1 MKPPYLFLFII
12 FFSCTSSKNTT
23 SSKLYPNNGENLLKN
38 LGVSIVEKEDFY
50 VFDTNDFSVNF
61 PYGWRSYIEPIA
73 KEVIYHSPFKNNEVK
88 SETFIVMYV
97 HNSENPKRDLNRRLR
112 SFRSPNFNEKLMSS
126 IKKSKG
132 KDRLGDFEKKS
143 YSFTRNK
150 KRFQRIKMY
159 YLYERK
165 WLYIGI
171 TYPINISTKKLT
183 EITGIKNS
191 IVVKNNTI

>member
-1 MKPPYLFLFII
+1 MKTPYLFLFII

-23 SSKLYPNNGENLLKN
+23 SSKLYPNNGENFLKN

-61 PYGWRSYIEPIA
+61 PYSWRSYLDPIS

-88 SETFIVMYV
+88 SETSIVMYV

-112 SFRSPNFNEKLMSS
+112 SFRLPNFNEKLMSS

-159 YLYERK
+159 YLYEGK

-171 TYPINISTKKLT
+171 IYPINISTKKLT
-183 EITGIKNS
+183 EIAAIKNS

>member
-191 IVVKNNTI
+191 IEVKNNTI

>member
-1 MKPPYLFLFII
+1 MKTPYLFLFII

-61 PYGWRSYIEPIA
+61 PYGWRSYLEPIA

-88 SETFIVMYV
+88 SETSIVMYV

-183 EITGIKNS
+183 EIAAIKNS
-191 IVVKNNTI
+191 IVVKK

>member
-61 PYGWRSYIEPIA
+61 PYGWRSYLEPIA
-73 KEVIYHSPFKNNEVK
+73 KEVIYHSPFKNNKVK

-183 EITGIKNS
+183 EITAIKNS

>member
-61 PYGWRSYIEPIA
+61 PYGWRSYLEPIT

-183 EITGIKNS
+183 EITAIKNS

>member
-61 PYGWRSYIEPIA
+61 PYGWRSYLEPIA

-143 YSFTRNK
+143 YFFSRNK

-183 EITGIKNS
+183 EIAAIKNS

>member
-1 MKPPYLFLFII
+1 MKAPYLVLLI
-12 FFSCTSSKNTT
+12 FFISCSSSKNTAST
-23 SSKLYPNNGENLLKN
+23 KLYPNNGENLLKN
-38 LGVSIVEKEDFY
+38 LGVSVVEKEDFY
-50 VFDTNDFSVNF
+50 VFETNDYLVNF
-61 PYGWRSYIEPIA
+61 PYGWRSYLEPIA

-88 SETFIVMYV
+88 SETSIVIYV

-112 SFRSPNFNEKLMSS
+112 SFRSPNFNEKLISS

-159 YLYERK
+159 YLFERK

-171 TYPINISTKKLT
+171 TYPNNISTKKLT
-183 EITGIKNS
+183 EIATIKNS
-191 IVVKNNTI
+191 IVVKE

>member
-23 SSKLYPNNGENLLKN
+23 SSKLCPNNGENLLKN

-61 PYGWRSYIEPIA
+61 PYGWRSYLEPIA

-88 SETFIVMYV
+88 SETSIVMYV

-143 YSFTRNK
+143 YFFSRNK

-183 EITGIKNS
+183 EITAIKNS

>member
-61 PYGWRSYIEPIA
+61 PYGWRSYLEPIA
-73 KEVIYHSPFKNNEVK
+73 KEMIYHSPFKNNKVK

-183 EITGIKNS
+183 EIAAIKNS
-191 IVVKNNTI
+191 IVVKK

>member
-61 PYGWRSYIEPIA
+61 PYGWRSYLEPIA

-88 SETFIVMYV
+88 SETSIVMYV

-171 TYPINISTKKLT
+171 TYRINISTKKLT
-183 EITGIKNS
+183 EITAIKNS

>member
-61 PYGWRSYIEPIA
+61 PYGWRSYLEPIA

-171 TYPINISTKKLT
+171 TYPINISTEKLT
-183 EITGIKNS
+183 EIAAIKNS
-191 IVVKNNTI
+191 IVVKK

>member
-1 MKPPYLFLFII
+1 MKAPYLVLLI
-12 FFSCTSSKNTT
+12 FFISCSSSKNTAST
-23 SSKLYPNNGENLLKN
+23 KLYPNNGENLLKN
-38 LGVSIVEKEDFY
+38 LGVSVVEKEDFY
-50 VFDTNDFSVNF
+50 VFETNDYLVNF
-61 PYGWRSYIEPIA
+61 PYGWRSYLEPIA

-88 SETFIVMYV
+88 SETSIVIYV

-183 EITGIKNS
+183 EIAAIKNS
-191 IVVKNNTI
+191 IVVKK

>member
-61 PYGWRSYIEPIA
+61 PYGWRSYLEPIA

-88 SETFIVMYV
+88 SETSIVIYV
-97 HNSENPKRDLNRRLR
+97 QNSENPKRDLNRRLR

-183 EITGIKNS
+183 EITAIKNS

>member
-61 PYGWRSYIEPIA
+61 PYGWRSYLEPIA
-73 KEVIYHSPFKNNEVK
+73 KEVIYHYPFKNNEVK

-150 KRFQRIKMY
+150 KRFQRIKCIIYMKESGCI
-159 YLYERK
+159 L
-165 WLYIGI
+165 
-171 TYPINISTKKLT
+171 
-183 EITGIKNS
+183 
-191 IVVKNNTI
+191 V

>member
-61 PYGWRSYIEPIA
+61 PYGWRSYLEPIA

-183 EITGIKNS
+183 EITAIKNS
-191 IVVKNNTI
+191 IVVKSNTI

>member
-61 PYGWRSYIEPIA
+61 PYGWRSYLEPIA

-183 EITGIKNS
+183 EITAIKNS

>member
-61 PYGWRSYIEPIA
+61 PYGWRSYLEPIA

-171 TYPINISTKKLT
+171 TYPINISTKKLRDSC
-183 EITGIKNS
+183 N
-191 IVVKNNTI
+191 

>member
-61 PYGWRSYIEPIA
+61 PYGWRSYLEPIA

-88 SETFIVMYV
+88 SETSIVMYV

-171 TYPINISTKKLT
+171 TYPIDISSKKLT
-183 EITGIKNS
+183 EIAVIKNS
-191 IVVKNNTI
+191 IVVKK

>member
-1 MKPPYLFLFII
+1 MKTPYLFLFII

-61 PYGWRSYIEPIA
+61 PYGWRSYLEPIA

>member
-61 PYGWRSYIEPIA
+61 PYGWRSYLEPIA

-159 YLYERK
+159 YFYERK

-183 EITGIKNS
+183 EITAIKNS

>member
-1 MKPPYLFLFII
+1 MKTPYLFLFII

-61 PYGWRSYIEPIA
+61 PYGWRSYLEPIA

-183 EITGIKNS
+183 EIAAIKNS
-191 IVVKNNTI
+191 IVVKK

>member
-1 MKPPYLFLFII
+1 MKTPYLFLFII

-23 SSKLYPNNGENLLKN
+23 SSKLSPNNGENLLKN

-50 VFDTNDFSVNF
+50 VFDTNDYLVNF
-61 PYGWRSYIEPIA
+61 PYGWRSYLELIA

-88 SETFIVMYV
+88 SETSIVMYV

-183 EITGIKNS
+183 EIAAIKNS
-191 IVVKNNTI
+191 IVVKK

>member
-61 PYGWRSYIEPIA
+61 PYGWRSYLEPIA

-112 SFRSPNFNEKLMSS
+112 SFRSPNFNKKLMSS

-183 EITGIKNS
+183 EITAIKNS

>member
-61 PYGWRSYIEPIA
+61 PYGWRSYLEPIA

-88 SETFIVMYV
+88 SETSIVMYV

-183 EITGIKNS
+183 EITAIKNS
-191 IVVKNNTI
+191 ILVKNNTI

>member
-1 MKPPYLFLFII
+1 MKTPYLFLFII

-183 EITGIKNS
+183 EITAIKNS

>member
-61 PYGWRSYIEPIA
+61 PYGWRSYLEPIA

-88 SETFIVMYV
+88 SETSIVMYV

-171 TYPINISTKKLT
+171 TYPINISTEKLT
-183 EITGIKNS
+183 EIAAIKNS
-191 IVVKNNTI
+191 IVVKK

>member
-1 MKPPYLFLFII
+1 MKTPYLFLFII

-23 SSKLYPNNGENLLKN
+23 SSKLSPNNGENFLKN

-61 PYGWRSYIEPIA
+61 SYSWRSYLEPIA

-88 SETFIVMYV
+88 SETSIVMYV

-183 EITGIKNS
+183 EIAAIKNS
-191 IVVKNNTI
+191 IVVKK

>member
-143 YSFTRNK
+143 YSVTRNK

-183 EITGIKNS
+183 EITAIKNS

>member
-61 PYGWRSYIEPIA
+61 PYGWRSYLEPIA
-73 KEVIYHSPFKNNEVK
+73 KEMIYHSPFKNNEVK

-183 EITGIKNS
+183 EITAIKNS

>member
-183 EITGIKNS
+183 EIAAIKNS
-191 IVVKNNTI
+191 IVVKK

>member
-23 SSKLYPNNGENLLKN
+23 SSKLSPNNGENLLKN

-61 PYGWRSYIEPIA
+61 PYGWRSYLEPIA

>member
-61 PYGWRSYIEPIA
+61 PYGWRSYLEPIA

>member
-1 MKPPYLFLFII
+1 MKTPYLFLFII

-61 PYGWRSYIEPIA
+61 PYGWRSYLEPIA
-73 KEVIYHSPFKNNEVK
+73 KEMIYHSPFKNNEVK

-183 EITGIKNS
+183 EITAIKNS